1 MKIVKF
7 CLMTG
12 LAFGLPFAATAQQ
25 NVAKATA
32 VPKVTASDIHYCEAL
47 SHAYSGMYPA
57 TEAMNVA
64 DTLALSGCEN
74 DTQTSIATLEKM
86 LKDQKI
92 ELPPAASAGIR
103 GTRRG
108 QARRPRRA
116 ARYQAGARPAQR
128 DALSRRTD
136 RDVMRGLFSLKK
148 IGNNGNKSVSHSG
161 SSFVFS
167 VPDEPAAPA
176 AALHDAAVILQCQL
190 PAPTSCGGNASL
202 HIEAVIDCAWSLPRK
217 DPRSPHCTLPA
228 CVPYGSCR

>member
-92 ELPPAASAGIR
+92 ELPPRGIK
-103 GTRRG
+103 
-108 QARRPRRA
+108 RA
-116 ARYQAGARPAQR
+116 PAQ
-128 DALSRRTD
+128 LSATPC
-136 RDVMRGLFSLKK
+136 RG
-148 IGNNGNKSVSHSG
+148 
-161 SSFVFS
+161 
-167 VPDEPAAPA
+167 EPTA
-176 AALHDAAVILQCQL
+176 
-190 PAPTSCGGNASL
+190 TSCA
-202 HIEAVIDCAWSLPRK
+202 DYFP
-217 DPRSPHCTLPA
+217 
-228 CVPYGSCR
+228 